1 VVCDVRRPRSVL
13 TWSCAFDDGGRP
25 NTGRPGRGR
34 RRVKLPRR
42 EPSDCFIWTT
52 LYDLHTPKLDA
63 RHNVDLI
70 VVRFADPRI
79 LIVHRVQ
86 ELFDETLE
94 VDRSTV

>member
-1 VVCDVRRPRSVL
+1 MISIL
-13 TWSCAFDDGGRP
+13 ANST
-25 NTGRPGRGR
+25 
-34 RRVKLPRR
+34 
-42 EPSDCFIWTT
+42 
-52 LYDLHTPKLDA
+52 